1 MNTAEMYLQAQK
13 DGKYYHVVDGEVA
26 YQRDIGLVYDMDF
39 GEKWEL
45 ASWDCRNKPF
55 DSLMSEEWKEFGNA
69 MTKKEAELKFN
80 IKIID

>member
-13 DGKYYHVVDGEVA
+13 DGKYYHCVDGEVA
-26 YQRDIGLVYDMDF
+26 YQKDIGFVYDMDF
-39 GEKWEL
+39 SDKWEL
-45 ASWDCRNKPF
+45 ANWDHEDKPF
-55 DSLMSEEWKEFGNA
+55 DSLMSEEWEEFGNA